1 MARPKKQIDYEAAER
16 LARIHCTNEE
26 IASCLG
32 INVTYWYTMLKNDP
46 KLGDVIE
53 KARSEGKASL
63 RRLQWQNAAQGNVTM
78 QIWLG
83 KQLLDQNDTQ
93 RTELTGR
100 DGEAIR
106 IEEESEAARSIIQAA
121 LDRAATRREEG
132 ESHIETESETTH

>member
-1 MARPKKQIDYEAAER
+1 
-16 LARIHCTNEE
+16 
-26 IASCLG
+26 
-32 INVTYWYTMLKNDP
+32 
-46 KLGDVIE
+46 VIE

-121 LDRAATRREEG
+121 LDRAATRRGEG